1 MKIGTRSGPTLQLPR
16 ASRLVAAITI
26 GTGLAFGLAACGPST
41 STFPGQ
47 QTPTSGPSNPQ
58 GKKNENTVFGPGG
71 LTIPLIGGGS
81 SSGSNG
87 GAAPAIGVNSFLW
100 RASLDTVSFMPL
112 QSADPFGGVIITD
125 WYANPQ
131 APDERFKVTIYIL
144 DKRLRADGVKVSV
157 FRQVKNTAGQWEDAT
172 ADPALPANLENAIL
186 SRARQLRI
194 NANADS

>member
-1 MKIGTRSGPTLQLPR
+1 MRRPQMETGHM
-16 ASRLVAAITI
+16 ASRILTV
-26 GTGLAFGLAACGPST
+26 LAA
-41 STFPGQ
+41 
-47 QTPTSGPSNPQ
+47 
-58 GKKNENTVFGPGG
+58 G
-71 LTIPLIGGGS
+71 LILA
-81 SSGSNG
+81 
-87 GAAPAIGVNSFLW
+87 GAAGCSSRAKSSEVTVDEQAGIGVNAFLW
-100 RASLDTVSFMPL
+100 RASLDTLSFMPL
-112 QSADPFGGVIITD
+112 ASEDPWGGVIITD